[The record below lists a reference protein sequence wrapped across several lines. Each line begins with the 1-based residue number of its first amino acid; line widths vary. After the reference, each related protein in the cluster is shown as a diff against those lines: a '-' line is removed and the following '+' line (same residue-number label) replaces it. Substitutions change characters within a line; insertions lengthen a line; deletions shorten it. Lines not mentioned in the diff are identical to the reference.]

1 MQTAWDSIE
10 DDREFD
16 LERKEREGWEKM
28 GRGFEESEVF
38 ELDVR
43 LRVRL
48 GAARMGEGKV
58 DEAKV
63 SIFAYSSSSSS
74 AAEPDESNCSDPF
87 VLTFSFI
94 SISY

>member
-63 SIFAYSSSSSS
+63 SIFASSSSSS
-74 AAEPDESNCSDPF
+74 AAEPDESICPDLF
-87 VLTFSFI
+87 GLTFSFI

>member
-1 MQTAWDSIE
+1 MQTAWDTLE

-28 GRGFEESEVF
+28 GRGIEESEVF

-58 DEAKV
+58 EEAKV
-63 SIFAYSSSSSS
+63 SYWGFRLSS
-74 AAEPDESNCSDPF
+74 
-87 VLTFSFI
+87 
-94 SISY
+94 